1 MTYKTMK
8 RLEYLEKHIDD
19 GEFPV
24 TLFLIE
30 KALSQQTKG
39 FCKKCSKRDC
49 KKDGLNHCEICF
61 GVFCDEHSAYLERC
75 KQNYM
80 DEKCFDCYDAYLTEN
95 GLF

>member
-30 KALSQQTKG
+30 KALSQQTK
-39 FCKKCSKRDC
+39 
-49 KKDGLNHCEICF
+49 
-61 GVFCDEHSAYLERC
+61 
-75 KQNYM
+75 
-80 DEKCFDCYDAYLTEN
+80 
-95 GLF
+95 